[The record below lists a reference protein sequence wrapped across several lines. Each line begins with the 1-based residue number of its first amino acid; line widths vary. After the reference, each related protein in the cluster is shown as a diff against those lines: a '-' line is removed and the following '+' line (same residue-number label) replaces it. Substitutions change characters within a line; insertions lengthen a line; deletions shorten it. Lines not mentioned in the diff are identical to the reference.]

1 VSAALERQRPSR
13 RRRALL
19 AAGLL
24 AFLLVAVAVLPAART
39 MVGAALEADA
49 DAVRRQLL
57 DLGALGP
64 VLLSMA
70 ILAHAVVPY
79 PGGIATAS
87 AGYVYG
93 FTASAPV
100 LVASWVASALLAY
113 WLARL
118 AGRPLT
124 QRVIG
129 TDRLAAAE
137 RLVERG
143 GATALIAVRLVPLIP
158 FNAVCYAAGLA
169 RAPLRRYAWTTLV
182 GLTPFTLTVA
192 YLGSRLQDPSVTDW
206 RLWLAGGTALG
217 LLLGVRAA
225 MYLRERRRTRVSRG
239 A

>member
-1 VSAALERQRPSR
+1 MSATPGRTRVSR
-13 RRRALL
+13 RSAVL
-19 AAGLL
+19 AVGLL
-24 AFLLVAVAVLPAART
+24 AVLLVAVLAART
-39 MVGAALEADA
+39 IVGVALDVDA

-64 VLLSMA
+64 VLLSLA

-79 PGGIATAS
+79 PAGLVTAS

-93 FTASAPV
+93 FTAAAPI

-129 TDRLAAAE
+129 TDRLASAE
-137 RLVERG
+137 CLVERG

-182 GLTPFTLTVA
+182 GLTPFALTVT
-192 YLGSRLQDPSVTDW
+192 YLGSRMQDPSGTDW

-225 MYLRERRRTRVSRG
+225 MYLRERRRTPVTRG